1 MSGFDPDRQERL
13 RAATQ
18 AWVERDKTQAIAYV
32 IMQGGDVIMREAFGH
47 ITPWDGAET
56 VSCASVF
63 RISSVSKVI
72 TAAVAMSLVD
82 DGLISLSRKVSHYL
96 PEFSGADRDA
106 VLVKDLFT
114 HTSGLASPNYNAILN
129 ARLLLPGG
137 SHRPVSAEDFLAAA
151 LETSPTTPPGSMC
164 QYAGVNYL
172 LLGEIVARRT
182 GKTFEDAAKERILA
196 PLGMED
202 SGFGL
207 TLDMIPKW
215 VQVDPDIFKDVDPP
229 YDPNDIAELRI
240 PHPSGHLFSTADDM
254 AAFCQMFLD
263 QGQHKGKR
271 VLSSA
276 AVAAMT
282 RNQIHA
288 ASAMAPGGQLIPKS
302 SWGLGWMLQDTYPWK
317 EARRGILP
325 SPSAFHH
332 QGAAGI
338 GIWVDPEHQ
347 IVGVYLSTIRT
358 YDADTDEY
366 DWDFDLF
373 QNMVSAAFI
382 P

>member
-1 MSGFDPDRQERL
+1 MDRVGKR
-13 RAATQ
+13 
-18 AWVERDKTQAIAYV
+18 
-32 IMQGGDVIMREAFGH
+32 
-47 ITPWDGAET
+47 
-56 VSCASVF
+56 CA
-63 RISSVSKVI
+63 
-72 TAAVAMSLVD
+72 L
-82 DGLISLSRKVSHYL
+82 
-96 PEFSGADRDA
+96 
-106 VLVKDLFT
+106 
-114 HTSGLASPNYNAILN
+114 
-129 ARLLLPGG
+129 
-137 SHRPVSAEDFLAAA
+137 
-151 LETSPTTPPGSMC
+151 
-164 QYAGVNYL
+164 
-172 LLGEIVARRT
+172 
-182 GKTFEDAAKERILA
+182 
-196 PLGMED
+196 
-202 SGFGL
+202 
-207 TLDMIPKW
+207 
-215 VQVDPDIFKDVDPP
+215 
-229 YDPNDIAELRI
+229 

-288 ASAMAPGGQLIPKS
+288 GSPIAAGGQLIPKS

-325 SPSAFHH
+325 SPSTFHH

-338 GIWVDPEHQ
+338 GIWVDPKHL
-347 IVGVYLSTIRT
+347 IVGIYLSTIRT

-373 QNMVSAAFI
+373 QNMVSAAII

>member
-1 MSGFDPDRQERL
+1 MGGFNLGRQEKL
-13 RAATQ
+13 RSTTQ

-47 ITPWDGAET
+47 TSPSDGAET

-63 RISSVSKVI
+63 RVSSVSKVV

-82 DGLISLSRKVSHYL
+82 DGLLSLSRKVSHYL
-96 PEFSGADRDA
+96 PEFSGGDRDA

-114 HTSGLASPNYNAILN
+114 HTSGLTSSNYNAILS
-129 ARLLLPGG
+129 ARLLLSDG
-137 SHRPVSAEDFLAAA
+137 SYRAVSKLDFLAAA
-151 LETSPTTPPGSMC
+151 LETSPSTIPGSMC

-172 LLGEIVARRT
+172 LIGEIVARQT
-182 GKTFEDAAKERILA
+182 GMAFEHAAKERILN
-196 PLGMED
+196 PLGMEN

-207 TLDMIPKW
+207 TEAMISKW
-215 VQVDPDIFKDVDPP
+215 VRVNPDIFQGVVPP
-229 YDPNDIAELRI
+229 YDPNDIAELQI
-240 PHPSGHLFSTADDM
+240 PHPSGHLFSTADEM
-254 AAFCQMFLD
+254 ATFAQMFLD
-263 QGQHKGKR
+263 RGYHEGKR

-276 AVAAMT
+276 AVTAMT

-288 ASAMAPGGQLIPKS
+288 ASTRAPGGELIPKS
-302 SWGLGWMLQDTYPWK
+302 SWGLGWMMQDTYPWK

-325 SPSAFHH
+325 SPSTFHH

-338 GIWVDPEHQ
+338 GIWVDPESE
-347 IVGVYLSTIRT
+347 IVGVYLSTIRS
-358 YDADTDEY
+358 YDAATDEY
-366 DWDFDLF
+366 DWNFDLF
-373 QNMVSAAFI
+373 QNMVSAAVI